1 MQLIIVGDRFEQ
13 EIKPLVKSFF
23 QNETLETELRDFDE
37 EISAARVKDGH
48 LYYDEYAPET
58 PYNGLM
64 VYCGERSFNVAFFEN
79 GLVTAFRTGE
89 TDPDKKT
96 CRNRLAR
103 AIYGILSEKTGIELP
118 WGILTGVR
126 PTKLVYEQAE
136 AGISEQE
143 IREHMKTEYLCSDE
157 KINVSFEV
165 TNRERTLLS
174 EFPYR
179 DEYSLYIGI
188 PFCPTVCA
196 YCSFTSFPLKGFTE
210 LVEPYLAALFKEIDA
225 SKTLFP
231 GKKISSVYFGGGTPT
246 TLSAEQLRR
255 LIDKVKESF
264 DLSACR
270 EFTVEAGR
278 PDSITAEKLK
288 VLTECGVGRISINPQ
303 SMNDKTLVAIGRRH
317 NAQQIRDAFAL
328 AREYGHDNI
337 NMDIILGLTGET
349 PDDVA
354 YTLDEIGK
362 LSPDSLTVHT
372 LALKRAARLN
382 IEQKKFRDIGADN
395 VSEMLRLSSEFAE
408 ANNYRPYYLYRQKNM
423 AENLENVG
431 YSRRGKESLY
441 NILIMEEKQTILAL
455 GAGGS
460 SKFVYQGIK
469 PESGVRIERVEN
481 VKNVNHYIERIDEMI
496 QRKADFL
503 AENSENLF

>member
-1 MQLIIVGDRFEQ
+1 MQLVIVGDRFEQ
-13 EIKPLVKSFF
+13 EIKPLVNSFF
-23 QNETLETELRDFDE
+23 QNEPVETEIRDFDE
-37 EISAARVKDGH
+37 EVKNAYVEENRLFYDGVA
-48 LYYDEYAPET
+48 LDTPE
-58 PYNGLM
+58 NGLM
-64 VYCGERSFNVAFFEN
+64 VYCGEMSYNVAFFEN
-79 GLVTAFRTGE
+79 SRVLTLKSGCSH
-89 TDPDKKT
+89 TDRKT
-96 CRNRLAR
+96 YRNRVAR
-103 AIYGILSEKTGIELP
+103 AIYEILSEKTGKELP

-136 AGISEQE
+136 AGVSEKE
-143 IREHMKTEYLCSDE
+143 IREHMKSEYYCSDE
-157 KINVSFEV
+157 KINVSFDV
-165 TNRERTLLS
+165 TNRERALLS
-174 EFPYR
+174 EFPYTR
-179 DEYSLYIGI
+179 EYSLYIGI

-210 LVEPYLAALFKEIDA
+210 LVEPYLKALFKEIDA
-225 SKTLFP
+225 SSKLFP
-231 GKKISSVYFGGGTPT
+231 GRKISTVYFGGGTPT
-246 TLSAEQLRR
+246 TLSAEQLKR
-255 LIDKVKESF
+255 LIDKVKSSF

-278 PDSITAEKLK
+278 PDSINADKLK
-288 VLTECGVGRISINPQ
+288 VLKECGVGRISINPQ
-303 SMNDKTLVAIGRRH
+303 SMNDKTLEAIGRRH
-317 NAQQIRDAFAL
+317 NSQQIRDAFAL

-354 YTLDEIGK
+354 YTLEEIRK

-382 IEQKKFRDIGADN
+382 IEGRRFKDIGADN
-395 VSEMLRLSSEFAE
+395 VSEMLHISSKFARE
-408 ANNYRPYYLYRQKNM
+408 HDYRPYYLYRQKNM

-431 YSRRGKESLY
+431 YARVGKESLY

-460 SKFVYQGIK
+460 SKFVYQGVN
-469 PESGVRIERVEN
+469 PSDGVRIERVEN

-496 QRKADFL
+496 ERKAVFL
-503 AENSENLF
+503 AENSEDLF

>member
-23 QNETLETELRDFDE
+23 QNEPVETELRDFDE
-37 EISAARVKDGH
+37 EIKNARIKDGH
-48 LYYDEYAPET
+48 LYYDEYEQDGPE
-58 PYNGLM
+58 YGLM
-64 VYCGERSFNVAFFEN
+64 VYCGEESFNVAFFEE
-79 GLVTAFRTGE
+79 GEVTAFETGK

-103 AIYGILSEKTGIELP
+103 TIYVILSKKTGIELP

-136 AGISEQE
+136 AGIPEGK
-143 IREHMKTEYLCSDE
+143 IREHMKSEYLCSDE

-165 TNRERTLLS
+165 TNRERALLS
-174 EFPYR
+174 GFPYR

-210 LVEPYLAALFKEIDA
+210 LVEPYLSALFKEIDA
-225 SKTLFP
+225 SKGLFP
-231 GKKISSVYFGGGTPT
+231 GRKISSVYFGGGTPT
-246 TLSAEQLRR
+246 TLSAEQLKR
-255 LIDKVKESF
+255 LIDKVKSSF
-264 DLSACR
+264 DLSGCR

-278 PDSITAEKLK
+278 PDSINAEKLK
-288 VLTECGVGRISINPQ
+288 VLKECGVGRISINPQ

-317 NAQQIRDAFAL
+317 NAQQIRDAFAM

-349 PDDVA
+349 PEDVA
-354 YTLDEIGK
+354 CTLDEIKK

-382 IEQKKFRDIGADN
+382 IEQKKFKDIGADN
-395 VSEMLRLSSEFAE
+395 VSEMQRISSSFAKE
-408 ANNYRPYYLYRQKNM
+408 NDYRPYYLYRQKNM

-431 YSRRGKESLY
+431 YSRLGKESLY

-460 SKFVYQGIK
+460 SKFVYQGFDLLR
-469 PESGVRIERVEN
+469 GVRIERVEN

-503 AENSENLF
+503 QKNSEDLF